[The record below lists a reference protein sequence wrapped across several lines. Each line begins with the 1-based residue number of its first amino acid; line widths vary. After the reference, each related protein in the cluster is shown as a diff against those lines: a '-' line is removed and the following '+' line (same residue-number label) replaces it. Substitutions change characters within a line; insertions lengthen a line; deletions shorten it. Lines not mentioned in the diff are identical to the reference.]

1 MRIAT
6 NPIDL
11 LFSGYRR
18 QVLALLL
25 MRPEQ
30 PLHVR
35 EISRLSRVPAGSLH
49 RELRAL
55 ADAELLLRETVG
67 NQVHYRANRASP
79 IFPEL
84 AGIFRKT
91 VGLVD
96 VLREA
101 LTPIATRIEV
111 AFVFGSIA
119 KGAETAASDV
129 DLFMIGK
136 ATFTEVVMLLAPL
149 RERLGRDVNPV
160 VMTRKDFVAQRK
172 AKERFIERMMSEPK
186 LFVIGAPSDLG

>member
-1 MRIAT
+1 MSTTA

-11 LFSGYRR
+11 LFSGYRK

-25 MRPEQ
+25 MRPDESF
-30 PLHVR
+30 HVR
-35 EISRLSRVPAGSLH
+35 EISRLTGVPAGSLH

-55 ADAELLLRETVG
+55 ANAELLLHESVG
-67 NQVHYRANRASP
+67 NQVRYRANRACP

-84 AGIFRKT
+84 AGMFRKT

-101 LTPIATRIEV
+101 LMPVGKRVHV

-119 KGAETAASDV
+119 QGAESAASDI
-129 DLFMIGK
+129 DLFVIGS
-136 ATFTEVVMLLAPL
+136 ATFTEIVMLVSPL
-149 RERLGRDVNPV
+149 RERLGREVNPV
-160 VMTRKDFVAQRK
+160 VMKRAEFVAQRK
-172 AKERFIERMMSEPK
+172 SKDRFVARVMGEPK
-186 LFVIGAPSDLG
+186 LFLFGGVDDLG